1 VTLRKFQNT
10 LAAIVVVAAT
20 VALLFESKIEEW
32 WQHRD
37 LKTDRRPIIGHIES
51 IHGDA
56 KFRRPESLTAITAVP
71 GMNLHSD
78 DTVFTDNEQSVIISF
93 NSGLKVELE
102 PHSEVVITDLGQ
114 EMIFL
119 KGHVKILNEV
129 PGITLP
135 PEALNKEEAKA
146 DKPQAPSPET
156 PPLLTSEKAKVPS
169 SKITNHPKKVN
180 EKITLPDAYI
190 SAVIKN
196 QRTFL
201 NRCYAQHLRM
211 DPDSQGR
218 IETSLTIES
227 DGNVST
233 ARVIGSS
240 IADPQLQQC
249 IVSTLQRA
257 KFKAFAGD
265 PIIVTYPINLD

>member
-1 VTLRKFQNT
+1 MNFRKFQNI
-10 LAAIVVVAAT
+10 AAGVVVVAAT
-20 VALLFESKIEEW
+20 GALLFESKIEEW

-37 LKTDRRPIIGHIES
+37 LKSDHRPIIGHIEKAQ
-51 IHGDA
+51 GDV
-56 KFRRPESLTAITAVP
+56 KFRKPESLTSINAIA

-78 DTVFTDNEQSVIISF
+78 DSVITEEGQSVIISF

-102 PHSEVVITDLGQ
+102 PHSVVVITDTGP

-135 PEALNKEEAKA
+135 PEALNKEEANA
-146 DKPQAPSPET
+146 ER
-156 PPLLTSEKAKVPS
+156 PPLSPQEPVTPSQSEKKEVATKP
-169 SKITNHPKKVN
+169 INRPKKVN

-190 SAVIKN
+190 TAVIRN
-196 QRTFL
+196 QKTFL
-201 NRCYAQHLRM
+201 NRCYAQHLRQ
-211 DPDSQGR
+211 DPDTQGR
-218 IETSLTIES
+218 IDTSITIES

-257 KFKAFAGD
+257 KFKSFAGD
-265 PIIVTYPINLD
+265 PIIVTYPINFD

>member
-1 VTLRKFQNT
+1 VSFRKFQNI
-10 LAAIVVVAAT
+10 LAGIVVVAAL
-20 VALLFESKIEEW
+20 VALLSESKIEEW
-32 WQHRD
+32 WQHRN
-37 LKTDRRPIIGHIES
+37 LKSDHRPIIGHIEKAQ
-51 IHGDA
+51 GDV
-56 KFRRPESLTAITAVP
+56 KFRKPESLTSINAIA

-78 DTVFTDNEQSVIISF
+78 DSVITDEGQSVVISF

-102 PHSEVVITDLGQ
+102 PHSVVVITDTGP
-114 EMIFL
+114 EMLFL

-146 DKPQAPSPET
+146 EKPEERPPEAMPVMATNENRASAPKP
-156 PPLLTSEKAKVPS
+156 V
-169 SKITNHPKKVN
+169 NRPKKVN
-180 EKITLPDAYI
+180 EKISLPDAYI
-190 SAVIKN
+190 TAVIRN
-196 QRTFL
+196 QKTFL
-201 NRCYAQHLRM
+201 NRCYAQHLRQ
-211 DPDSQGR
+211 DPDTQGR

-257 KFKAFAGD
+257 KFKSFAGD
-265 PIIVTYPINLD
+265 PIIVTYPINFD

>member
-1 VTLRKFQNT
+1 VTLRKFQNI
-10 LAAIVVVAAT
+10 LAGIIVAAAT
-20 VALLFESKIEEW
+20 GALLFEGKIEEW

-37 LKTDRRPIIGHIES
+37 LKSDHRPIIGHIEKAQ
-51 IHGDA
+51 GDV
-56 KFRRPESLTAITAVP
+56 KFRKPESLTSINAIP

-78 DTVFTDNEQSVIISF
+78 DSVVTEESQSVVISF

-102 PHSEVVITDLGQ
+102 PHSVVVITDTGP

-146 DKPQAPSPET
+146 QEPLRPPESAPVVAAPEKPQVAQKP
-156 PPLLTSEKAKVPS
+156 V
-169 SKITNHPKKVN
+169 NRPKKVN
-180 EKITLPDAYI
+180 EKISLPDAYI
-190 SAVIKN
+190 TAVIRN
-196 QRTFL
+196 QKTFL
-201 NRCYAQHLRM
+201 NRCYAQHLRQ
-211 DPDSQGR
+211 DPDTQGR

-233 ARVIGSS
+233 ARVIGST

-257 KFKAFAGD
+257 KFKSFAGD
-265 PIIVTYPINLD
+265 PIIVSYPINFD